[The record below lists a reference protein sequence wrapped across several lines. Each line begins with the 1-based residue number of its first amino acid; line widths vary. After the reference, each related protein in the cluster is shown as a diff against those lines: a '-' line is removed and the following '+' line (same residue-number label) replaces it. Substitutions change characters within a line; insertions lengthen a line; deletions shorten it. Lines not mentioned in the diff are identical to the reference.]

1 MNDYSTDKRG
11 DIGSI
16 VREAS
21 MKVLSRIVE
30 LYCQTQNK
38 TVVLEN

>member
-21 MKVLSRIVE
+21 MKTLLNIVS
-30 LYCQTQNK
+30 LYSK
-38 TVVLEN
+38 TN